1 MTRKKRVDIHQIV
14 TDQIIAK
21 LEAGT
26 KDWKKSWATMA
37 GGLPLRE
44 NGQPYKG
51 INVLIL
57 MIQGRA
63 NPNWL
68 TYKKAAEL
76 KGQVR
81 SGEKGTKV
89 VFFKSLTVEDKVSG
103 EDKSIPM
110 IRSFTVFNAEQ
121 IDGLPARYYPKA
133 EDRNAEPRLD
143 DADAYI
149 AATGAVIAHGGG
161 RAFYAPS
168 RDSIQ
173 LPDFESFDDPVAYY
187 GTALH
192 ELIHWTGH
200 ESRLDRDL
208 KTGYGTKDYAREELV
223 AELGAAFAAA
233 TMGIETEVRDD
244 HAEYLASW
252 LKVLKEDKKAIF
264 KAAAAAQKAVD
275 YLDGF
280 QEVEMEAVAA

>member
-1 MTRKKRVDIHQIV
+1 MTKKQRLDIHQIV

-21 LEAGT
+21 LEEGT
-26 KDWKKSWATMA
+26 AKWKKSWATVA

-57 MIQGRA
+57 MIQGRS

-68 TYKKAAEL
+68 TYKKASEL

-81 SGEKGTKV
+81 SGESGTKV
-89 VFFKSLTVEDKVSG
+89 VFFKSLTVEDKVTG
-103 EDKSIPM
+103 EDRRIPM
-110 IRSFTVFNAEQ
+110 LRSFTVFNAEQ
-121 IDGLPARYYPKA
+121 IDDLPDRLYPKA
-133 EDRNAEPRLD
+133 DERHSAPRLD

-149 AATGAVIAHGGG
+149 TATGAVIAHGGD

-173 LPDFESFDDPVAYY
+173 LPEFDTFDSPVAYY
-187 GTALH
+187 GTAFH
-192 ELIHWTGH
+192 ELVHWTGA
-200 ESRLDRDL
+200 ETRVDRDI
-208 KTGYGTKDYAREELV
+208 KNSFGTPDYAREELV
-223 AELGAAFAAA
+223 AELGAAFIAA
-233 TMGIETEVRDD
+233 TMNIETEVRDD
-244 HAEYLASW
+244 HAEYLAAW

-275 YLDGF
+275 FLDGL
-280 QEVEMEAVAA
+280 QPVAMEEAA